1 MYWMNDMQR
10 EGCKNGSHVV
20 SASINSFLFRMYR
33 VFMSVPVLD
42 YGTYAVVHV
51 LLIILKKHAYHK
63 VCILAQLCGM
73 EELV

>member
-20 SASINSFLFRMYR
+20 SASVNSFLFRMYR

-51 LLIILKKHAYHK
+51 LLII
-63 VCILAQLCGM
+63 
-73 EELV
+73 